1 MGNIISQ
8 NSTNYFTDIR
18 STKNLDINNTKL
30 GDFVREWTNIY
41 DDGLKYGKQLPEANY
56 AYDNLL
62 KKRACCTNQTSMKVN
77 LPLLQENKLLT
88 DFQFGTVS
96 IQVINDKDAEC
107 TSTAKNPLDTDPTRK
122 DASGK
127 NYRYNYKRGTENSP
141 NGCVA
146 LYGGEPGEKPRPIIE
161 DMFCDHVKMERKL
174 MAENSSLNKQEDKV
188 SFTSYGKYYN
198 DGSPS
203 RNGYIDC
210 NCANSAYYDYRIK
223 GVTTDNIKSELPG
236 HYLAQL
242 LDNKCNIYLTQAY
255 TNEKAP
261 NINCFQLQSVQDNE
275 IKNSIINADQDCKV
289 EQINNATDGTV
300 SPNIKASPNQPIP
313 TVQNSYEKKPIE
325 EPTDDADEQP
335 DGQKID
341 LPVNYIIGVSV
352 FIVVMFIFI
361 KFFI

>member
-8 NSTNYFTDIR
+8 NSTKYFNDVTN
-18 STKNLDINNTKL
+18 SKNLDINNTKL
-30 GDFVREWTNIY
+30 GDFVRNWTNTY

-96 IQVINDKDAEC
+96 IQVISKDAEC
-107 TSTAKNPLDTDPTRK
+107 TSTATNPLDTHPTRK
-122 DASGK
+122 DANDQYYK
-127 NYRYNYKRGTENSP
+127 YNYNRGTENAP

-174 MAENSSLNKQEDKV
+174 MAENSSLNKKEDKV

-198 DGSPS
+198 DRLPS

-210 NCANSAYYDYRIK
+210 NCANSAYYDYPIK
-223 GVTTDNIKSELPG
+223 GVTVDNIKSELPG

-242 LDNKCNIYLTQAY
+242 LDNKCIIYLTQAY

-261 NINCFQLQSVQDNE
+261 NINCFQMQSIQDNE
-275 IKNSIINADQDCKV
+275 IKNSIINANQDCNVK
-289 EQINNATDGTV
+289 QINNATDGTV
-300 SPNIKASPNQPIP
+300 VPKIKASPNQPIP
-313 TVQNSYEKKPIE
+313 TIPDKKTP
-325 EPTDDADEQP
+325 DEDQP
-335 DGQKID
+335 GDTTTPQSINI
-341 LPVNYIIGVSV
+341 PVNYIIGVSV

>member
-8 NSTNYFTDIR
+8 NSAYYFNDVTNI
-18 STKNLDINNTKL
+18 KNLDIKNTRL
-30 GDFVREWTNIY
+30 GDLVREWTNTY
-41 DDGLKYGKQLPEANY
+41 DDGLKYEKISPNADY

-107 TSTAKNPLDTDPTRK
+107 TSTAKNPLDTNPTRK

-127 NYRYNYKRGTENSP
+127 NYRYNYNRGTENAP

-146 LYGGEPGEKPRPIIE
+146 LYGGEPGEKPRPIIPDE
-161 DMFCDHVKMERKL
+161 FCSHVKMERKL
-174 MAENSSLNKQEDKV
+174 MAENSTLNEQKDKV

-198 DGSPS
+198 DGLPS

-223 GVTTDNIKSELPG
+223 GVTADNIKSELPG

-242 LDNKCNIYLTQAY
+242 LDDKCSIYLTQAY

-261 NINCFQLQSVQDNE
+261 AINCFQMQSVQDNV
-275 IKNSIINADQDCKV
+275 IQDSIIKANQDCKV

-300 SPNIKASPNQPIP
+300 SPNIKASPNQSIP
-313 TVQNSYEKKPIE
+313 TVQNSYEEKPIE
-325 EPTDDADEQP
+325 EPTYDADEQP
-335 DGQKID
+335 DERKNG